1 MAGTYRNLVR
11 ERIESGGFAAVIEFT
26 TPETS
31 EEFETAI
38 APIVE
43 LGERVKS
50 DARVAGVALTDRVKS
65 DDDHDPVRVAHRV
78 AEASGKATTVHLSGK
93 DRDPAYVADALR

>member
-1 MAGTYRNLVR
+1 MAAAYHNLVR
-11 ERIESGGFAAVIEFT
+11 ERIERGGFAAVIEFT
-26 TPETS
+26 TPEAS

-43 LGERVKS
+43 LGERIKS

-65 DDDHDPVRVAHRV
+65 DDDHDPVGVAHRV
-78 AEASGKATTVHLSGK
+78 AQASGKAPTVHLSGK
-93 DRDPAYVADALR
+93 DRDAAY